1 MEASTVIVS
10 YVATDVCVVDGRLV
24 VGGGGG
30 GGGRGPAVSEGLVD
44 ERSD

>member
-24 VGGGGG
+24 VGRRAGGGG
-30 GGGRGPAVSEGLVD
+30 EMARRE
-44 ERSD
+44 